1 MVGAVRVRKSSA
13 AQQAIQILSDRI
25 RSGEYAPES
34 RLPSED
40 ALGLELGVSRT
51 TIRSALEH
59 LAAQNLVRRRHGGG
73 TFVSGVSAIANP
85 LNQAVLFQD
94 LIRESGH
101 EPDIHWLATRVIH
114 AHPDLAE
121 SLQLEAGDQV
131 LEVRKEFTADAE
143 PVIFCTNFV
152 PAWVLGAEMLAEVLA
167 EPTIEEPVFA
177 FLAGRC
183 GHPINYFVASIC
195 PELIADIDFDCKT
208 LDPAAPALVI
218 DEVGYDDQERALLRS
233 IHHYPGKHMSFAFIR
248 RFQGDVSSTI

>member
-1 MVGAVRVRKSSA
+1 MVGAIRVRKSSA
-13 AQQAIQILSDRI
+13 AQQAIQIIIDRI

-40 ALGLELGVSRT
+40 ALGQELGVSRT
-51 TIRSALEH
+51 TIRSALDH
-59 LAAQNLVRRRHGGG
+59 LAAQNLVRRRHGVG

-101 EPDIHWLATRVIH
+101 EPSIRWLVTREVE
-114 AHPDLAE
+114 ARPELAE
-121 SLQLEAGDQV
+121 SLQLQAGDSV

-143 PVIFCTNFV
+143 PVIFCTNFI
-152 PAWVLGAEMLAEVLA
+152 PGWVLGPELMAQVLA

-177 FLAGRC
+177 FLANRC
-183 GHPINYFVASIC
+183 DHPISYFIASIC
-195 PELIADIDFDCKT
+195 PELIADIDFDCKA

-248 RFQGDVSSTI
+248 RFQGDVS